1 MTEPTTD
8 RPMYDEPSSTLVGP
22 DPVRPPSP
30 EPGVAAQPSRTET
43 QPGPTPEARPQ
54 PATREP
60 GRIETQP
67 ELAPEVGP
75 QPATPE
81 PARTEIQPELAPE
94 AGPQPP
100 PPKPGHPEPGYPEP
114 NHPESAPH
122 TGASDVPGAAAH
134 TMPLPVELSPPGG
147 AGDAQPPTAAPDRS
161 KPGKHARGGG
171 ADRTPR
177 AAGQGGTA
185 RKGLLA
191 ALVVL
196 VLLLAALVAFLAR
209 LSITTRGAEPLELQR
224 RDALAA
230 ARASSRVIFSY
241 DYRHLS
247 QDFAAGQAFTTGAF
261 RTEYDTTTTKLVA
274 DVAMRYKGVAVADV
288 SAAAVET
295 ASKNQV
301 VALVF
306 VNQQSSSTIQTTPK
320 ISQSRLEMTLVHTG
334 GRWLVTKVKAL

>member
-43 QPGPTPEARPQ
+43 QPQLAPEAGPQ
-54 PATREP
+54 PATPEP

-67 ELAPEVGP
+67 ELAPEAG
-75 QPATPE
+75 PE
-81 PARTEIQPELAPE
+81 PAT
-94 AGPQPP
+94 
-100 PPKPGHPEPGYPEP
+100 PEPGYPEP
-114 NHPESAPH
+114 NHPEPAPH

-147 AGDAQPPTAAPDRS
+147 AGDAPPPTAAPDRS

-177 AAGQGGTA
+177 AAWQGGTA